1 MNRVQGEQWGPL
13 EVKKPPS
20 PSHEGSDWQDAGATD
35 AGATQLT
42 SSLSRL
48 GQEKGP
54 TSFSWPFSHKLQSHR
69 SGALP

>member
-1 MNRVQGEQWGPL
+1 MGPARSEETAIPFARGQRL
-13 EVKKPPS
+13 ARMLV
-20 PSHEGSDWQDAGATD
+20 ARMLVARMLV
-35 AGATQLT
+35 ARMLVRQLT

-69 SGALP
+69 SGA